1 MSESGNGRETMNLA
15 VKMISKGVGSI
26 ALAISAASFMA
37 YALKHF
43 PGWAI
48 ALSFLLGVCAAVPM
62 VLFFNLFPRSD
73 SPPIKSFEFED
84 KPHDDWSELFSTWK
98 DRDPFDD

>member
-1 MSESGNGRETMNLA
+1 MNLA

-48 ALSFLLGVCAAVPM
+48 GLSFLLGVCASIPM
-62 VLFFNLFPRSD
+62 VLFFNLFSSSD
-73 SPPIKSFEFED
+73 SPPSKSYVIKD
-84 KPHDDWSELFSTWK
+84 DPNDDWDDVSRHS
-98 DRDPFDD
+98 RDDDWFDD